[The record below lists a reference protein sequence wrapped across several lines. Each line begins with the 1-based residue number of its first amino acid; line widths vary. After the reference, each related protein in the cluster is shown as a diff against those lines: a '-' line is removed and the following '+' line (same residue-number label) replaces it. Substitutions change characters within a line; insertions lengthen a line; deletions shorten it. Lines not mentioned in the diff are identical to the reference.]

1 MSQGFARSSRMNEA
15 AATPGSVPMM
25 MADARADDHRR
36 RVVLSSDRVT
46 IDRHYRGI
54 AMRLSIPV
62 EAYQGVCVA
71 LKPARS
77 GGFLYEIRLAHRDA
91 ELSVSLAEAADD
103 SEIWADW
110 RSWARFFGLPALIE
124 RNDGLVDWAKAS
136 GTTNQSWL
144 TARRVKKRRP
154 GFIARRF
161 TPAGAPGVVHREPE
175 IIARD

>member
-1 MSQGFARSSRMNEA
+1 MSQNFARNSRVVGAGA
-15 AATPGSVPMM
+15 APGCIPLT

-36 RVVLSSDRVT
+36 RVLLSSDRVT
-46 IDRHYRGI
+46 IDRCYRGV

-71 LKPARS
+71 LKPTHS
-77 GGFLYEIRLAHRDA
+77 GGFFYEIRLAHRDA

-103 SEIWADW
+103 REIWADW

-124 RNDGLVDWAKAS
+124 RNDGLVDWAKHP
-136 GTTNQSWL
+136 GTTSESWL
-144 TARRVKKRRP
+144 SARRVKKRRP

-161 TPAGAPGVVHREPE
+161 TPAGAPSAVHREPE